1 MQCGGSSE
9 GCNEHSWT
17 VQGSSEFNVSSPS
30 GSASRERDVVLAV
43 AYVRRPGLW
52 DRERRAADACAL
64 DLDRE
69 RRELLTGEQLQP
81 IVKEQVEHEA
91 GHAEEEEIDKDKA
104 ELVEIKGVVV
114 VE

>member
-1 MQCGGSSE
+1 M
-9 GCNEHSWT
+9 
-17 VQGSSEFNVSSPS
+17 
-30 GSASRERDVVLAV
+30 LAV